1 MTDTPILKPSPHP
14 PWVRKFL
21 GAVEPHQKCVSNS
34 PFFVEMAEGNLS
46 MRRFRAGLLY
56 FYPLIEAF
64 PKYMGLTLAK
74 VEQEDSRRNNAARE
88 WLLQNINIERKHMLW
103 YRQWAID
110 FGVSR
115 KDLKKVVPPPEI
127 DAVNN
132 YLWRVVHGGS
142 LAESLA
148 AVNFGIEGPSGVWS
162 KRAQK
167 RIEIYKKRK
176 GVKFRNGTL
185 FWIKA
190 HADYDDKHPEEALE
204 LIKMFARS
212 REEQDRVTLAAQ
224 RSMAYYAMAADA
236 IYSLH

>member
-1 MTDTPILKPSPHP
+1 MKLKPTPHP

-21 GAVEPHQKCVSNS
+21 SAVEPYQERVLNS
-34 PFFVEMAEGNLS
+34 PFCVEMAKGTLP
-46 MRRFRAGLLY
+46 MRKFRAGLLY

-74 VEQEDSRRNNAARE
+74 IDQEETRRNNAARE
-88 WLLQNINIERKHMLW
+88 WLLQNINIERKHTLW
-103 YRQWAID
+103 FRQWAID

-167 RIEIYKKRK
+167 KIETYKKRK
-176 GVKFRNGTL
+176 GVKFRKGTL
-185 FWIKA
+185 LWINA
-190 HADYDDKHPEEALE
+190 HADYDDKHPKEALE
-204 LIKMFARS
+204 LIKMFART
-212 REEQDRVTLAAQ
+212 REERERVTLAAQ
-224 RSMAYYAMAADA
+224 RSMAYFAMAADA